1 MNADDE
7 KLIEAIQKIRRDE
20 YQPWRYIW
28 FTFLNG
34 IARGLGL
41 ALGVTIFFGIAV
53 YILTK
58 LLSQLINFP
67 VVGYYVHGLLNML
80 DVYIKQGVKIR

>member
-1 MNADDE
+1 MEEE
-7 KLIEAIQKIRRDE
+7 KLIEAIERIRRDKND
-20 YQPWRYIW
+20 PWRYIW

-41 ALGVTIFFGIAV
+41 ALGVTLFFGVAV

-58 LLSQLINFP
+58 VLSSFINFP
-67 VVGYYVHGLLNML
+67 VLGSYVSDLLNIL

>member
-1 MNADDE
+1 MEDE
-7 KLIEAIQKIRRDE
+7 KLIEAIEKIRRDKNE
-20 YQPWRYIW
+20 PLRYIW

-41 ALGVTIFFGIAV
+41 ALGVTLFFGVAV

-58 LLSQLINFP
+58 VLSSFINFP
-67 VVGYYVHGLLNML
+67 VLGSYVSDLLNIL

>member
-1 MNADDE
+1 MDEEE
-7 KLIEAIQKIRRDE
+7 KLIEAIEKIRRDKNE
-20 YQPWRYIW
+20 PWRYIW

-41 ALGVTIFFGIAV
+41 ALGVTLFFGVAV

-58 LLSQLINFP
+58 VLSSFINFP
-67 VVGYYVHGLLNML
+67 VLGSYVSDLLNIL

>member
-1 MNADDE
+1 MDEEE
-7 KLIEAIQKIRRDE
+7 KLIEAVESIRRDKNH
-20 YQPWRYIW
+20 PWRYLW

-53 YILTK
+53 YLLTK
-58 LLSQLINFP
+58 VLSHLINFP
-67 VVGYYVHGLLNML
+67 VVGYYFHGLLDML
-80 DVYIKQGVKIR
+80 DVYIKRGVRIR

>member
-1 MNADDE
+1 MEEE
-7 KLIEAIQKIRRDE
+7 KLIEAIEKIRRDKNH
-20 YQPWRYIW
+20 PWRYLW

-34 IARGLGL
+34 IAHGLGL
-41 ALGVTIFFGIAV
+41 ALGVTLFFGIAV

-58 LLSQLINFP
+58 VLSNFINFP
-67 VVGYYVHGLLNML
+67 VLGYYVQDLLNIL